1 MWLVVANFLMPEFFV
16 FASVHLG
23 VVTMFL
29 QTSNKTNI
37 ILCSATFYL
46 YMSGESVM
54 PLKIKALRMGCPVY
68 FKLQATLFYKWF
80 RTSMTKHKQ
89 QSTKIR
95 DKGIDSIWNQVCYAV
110 LYYVKQCHYKHL
122 CLHP

>member
-1 MWLVVANFLMPEFFV
+1 MWLVVADFLMPEFFV

-37 ILCSATFYL
+37 ILCSAAFYL
-46 YMSGESVM
+46 YMSGESIM
-54 PLKIKALRMGCPVY
+54 PLKIRVLRRGYPVY

-80 RTSMTKHKQ
+80 RNSMTKHKQ

-95 DKGIDSIWNQVCYAV
+95 DKGIDSIWSQVCHAV
-110 LYYVKQCHYKHL
+110 LQYVK
-122 CLHP
+122 

>member
-16 FASVHLG
+16 FAYVHLG

-37 ILCSATFYL
+37 ILCSSAFYL

-54 PLKIKALRMGCPVY
+54 PLKIRALKMGYPVY
-68 FKLQATLFYKWF
+68 FKLQATLFYKRF

-89 QSTKIR
+89 QSTKFR
-95 DKGIDSIWNQVCYAV
+95 DKGTDSIWKQVCYAV
-110 LYYVKQCHYKHL
+110 TL
-122 CLHP
+122 C